1 MGVVTTLKHPLW
13 HQMRTHTHPH
23 THTHCD
29 WDFPPPPFRCSLSSY
44 ISISSGHRN
53 NVCPL
58 LSTGSR
64 LFASVWHRP
73 HLISLHASSFPSSS
87 CSLSLCSPLCRFSVS
102 LYLCLSLLFSSWT
115 VWLLICLPICAFPID
130 IWRAFPPA
138 FSTPFPPSNV
148 ARLSIP
154 LPTLPFHKPD
164 YVDNPRMKLPFLS
177 QCRLQFL
184 PWILFSI
191 ASGYW
196 A

>member
-1 MGVVTTLKHPLW
+1 MFARCCQQGRVSLHL
-13 HQMRTHTHPH
+13 
-23 THTHCD
+23 CD
-29 WDFPPPPFRCSLSSY
+29 TVL
-44 ISISSGHRN
+44 ISSLCVH
-53 NVCPL
+53 L
-58 LSTGSR
+58 LSP
-64 LFASVWHRP
+64 LPLA
-73 HLISLHASSFPSSS
+73 
-87 CSLSLCSPLCRFSVS
+87 LSLCSPLCRFSVS

-138 FSTPFPPSNV
+138 FSTPFPLSNV

-177 QCRLQFL
+177 QRRLQFL

-191 ASGYW
+191 ASGY
-196 A
+196 